1 MRSREFPVGRHV
13 AVDSRAVIVSSTTQL
28 PADADADTVV
38 IGVLK
43 DEPVH
48 HDVDGILNG
57 LIAGGE
63 ARAKHRHLAV
73 AHAGGKR
80 WILVGLGSRD
90 ELDGERVRVAAAS
103 AYGRARELGARR
115 LCWEVPHKVGPE
127 IATAIVEGTVLSG
140 YRFDRFKG
148 KPPEESAGL
157 EALVVSAHD
166 DLETV
171 VAEAEIVARAVNAA
185 RNLQNTPANEM
196 APRHLADAAR
206 VLGELDGVTVEVE
219 GREGL
224 ERLGMGSF
232 AAVAQGSDE
241 EPALITLHYDGPD
254 ASGPVLGLVGKAVTF
269 DTGGISIKNAN
280 KMFEMK
286 FDMSGGAAVLGAI
299 EAIAELR
306 LPVRIVAVV
315 GATEN
320 MPSGHAMK
328 PGDVVRAAN
337 GTTIEIINTDAEGR
351 LVLADCLTHAVNLGA
366 ERLVDIATL
375 TGAIIT
381 ALGTTH
387 AGLMASD
394 DDWAAQVTEAATST
408 GELVW
413 RLPLH
418 PEYAKA
424 LDSETAD
431 VMNVNEARKAGS
443 IVAAEFL
450 RRFAGDVPWAHLDI
464 AGTAWGAGHPYASK
478 GGSGFGVR
486 LFVELARALAR

>member
-1 MRSREFPVGRHV
+1 
-13 AVDSRAVIVSSTTQL
+13 VIVQSTTVL
-28 PADADADTVV
+28 PAEADADTVV
-38 IGVLK
+38 IGVLE
-43 DEPVH
+43 DEKIH

-57 LIAGGE
+57 LVAAGE

-73 AHAGGKR
+73 AHAGAKR
-80 WILVGLGSRD
+80 WILVGLGARD
-90 ELDGERVRVAAAS
+90 ELDGERVRIAAAS
-103 AYGRARELGARR
+103 ALGRARELGARR

-127 IATAIVEGTVLSG
+127 IAAAIVEGTLLSA
-140 YRFDRFKG
+140 YRFDRFKSA
-148 KPPEESAGL
+148 PPSDAAGL

-185 RNLQNTPANEM
+185 RNLQNTPSNEM

-224 ERLGMGSF
+224 QRLGMGSF
-232 AAVAQGSDE
+232 AAVAQGADE
-241 EPALITLHYDGPD
+241 EPALITLRYDG
-254 ASGPVLGLVGKAVTF
+254 ANARGPVLGLVGKAVTF
-269 DTGGISIKNAN
+269 DTGGISIKPAN

-306 LPVRIVAVV
+306 LPVRVIAVV

-328 PGDVVRAAN
+328 PGDVVTAAN

-381 ALGTTH
+381 ALGNTH
-387 AGLMASD
+387 AGLVASD
-394 DDWAAQVTEAATST
+394 DDWARQVQEAATST

-418 PEYAKA
+418 PDYAKA
-424 LDSETAD
+424 LESETAD
-431 VMNVNEARKAGS
+431 LMNVNETRKAGS

-450 RRFAGDVPWAHLDI
+450 KRFTADVPWAHLDI
-464 AGTAWGAGHPYASK
+464 AGTAWGAGRPYTPK

-486 LFVELARALAR
+486 LFVALARSLADE

>member
-1 MRSREFPVGRHV
+1 MLVE
-13 AVDSRAVIVSSTTQL
+13 ATTVL
-28 PADADADTVV
+28 PQDADADTVV
-38 IGVLK
+38 IGVLE
-43 DEPVH
+43 DEKIH
-48 HDVDGILNG
+48 HDVDGVLSG
-57 LIAGGE
+57 LVAAGE
-63 ARAKHRHLAV
+63 AKAKHRHLAV
-73 AHAGGKR
+73 GHAGGRR
-80 WILVGLGSRD
+80 WILVGLGTRD
-90 ELDGERVRVAAAS
+90 ELDGERVRVAAA
-103 AYGRARELGARR
+103 AALGRARELGARR

-127 IATAIVEGTVLSG
+127 IAAAIVEGTLLTG
-140 YRFDRFKG
+140 YRFNRFKS
-148 KPPEESAGL
+148 KPPEDDGSL
-157 EALVVSAHD
+157 DALIVSAHD
-166 DLETV
+166 DLTDV
-171 VAEAEIVARAVNAA
+171 VAEAEIVTRAVNAA
-185 RNLQNTPANEM
+185 RNLQNTPPNTMTPTA
-196 APRHLADAAR
+196 LADAAR

-224 ERLGMGSF
+224 ARLGMGSF
-232 AAVAQGSDE
+232 ACVAQASPQ
-241 EPALITLHYDGPD
+241 EPALITLRYEGAD
-254 ASGPVLGLVGKAVTF
+254 ATGPVLGLVGKAVTF
-269 DTGGISIKNAN
+269 DTGGISIKGAN
-280 KMFEMK
+280 KMSDMK

-337 GTTIEIINTDAEGR
+337 GTTVEIINTDAEGR

-381 ALGTTH
+381 ALGSTH
-387 AGLMASD
+387 AGLMADD
-394 DDWAAQVTEAATST
+394 DDWAAQVEAAGTET

-418 PEYAKA
+418 REYAKQ
-424 LDSETAD
+424 LESETAD
-431 VMNVNEARKAGS
+431 LMNVNETRKAGS

-450 RRFAGDVPWAHLDI
+450 RRFTGDVPWAHVDI
-464 AGTAWGAGHPYASK
+464 AGTAWGSGRAYAPK

-486 LFVELARALAR
+486 LFVALARSLAG